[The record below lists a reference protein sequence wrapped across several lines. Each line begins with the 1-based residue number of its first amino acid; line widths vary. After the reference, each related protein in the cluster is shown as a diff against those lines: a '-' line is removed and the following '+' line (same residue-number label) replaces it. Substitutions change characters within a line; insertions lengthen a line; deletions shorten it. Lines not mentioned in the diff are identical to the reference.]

1 MAHNAQDGRCRYT
14 LGNRRCPAPGH
25 VQVGRWWVCELHR
38 YWAEDPA
45 DRDRM
50 DDARDALD
58 VQERVFGALREEA
71 RQACGGSA
79 EAAAEPT
86 RPPATRDGRARET
99 AAEALAQAR
108 RATGTDGDGEPGWQR
123 LLRARELAL
132 PFYRQRRRQ
141 LQAIE
146 GYGAQAAHEAALG
159 DLAEEIVRRIG

>member
-38 YWAEDPA
+38 YWADNPA
-45 DRDRM
+45 DADRAA
-50 DDARDALD
+50 DGRDALE
-58 VQERVFGALREEA
+58 VQERTFGRLREEA
-71 RQACGGSA
+71 LQACGGA
-79 EAAAEPT
+79 EATEAPARPT
-86 RPPATRDGRARET
+86 ATRDERARET

-108 RATGTDGDGEPGWQR
+108 RVTGTDAGREPGWQR

-132 PFYRQRRRQ
+132 PYYRQRRQQ
-141 LQAIE
+141 LQALE

>member
-38 YWAEDPA
+38 YWADNPA
-45 DRDRM
+45 DADRAA
-50 DDARDALD
+50 DGRDALE
-58 VQERVFGALREEA
+58 VQERTFGRLREEA
-71 RQACGGSA
+71 LQACGGA
-79 EAAAEPT
+79 EAAEAPARPTPT
-86 RPPATRDGRARET
+86 RDERARET

-108 RATGTDGDGEPGWQR
+108 QATGTQQEPGWQR
-123 LLRARELAL
+123 WLHARELAV

-141 LQAIE
+141 LQGE
-146 GYGAQAAHEAALG
+146 GYEAQAAHEAALG